1 MESSSQALIQ
11 FSDVAIGYRRNRLA
25 ENINWRVDKRSLWGV
40 VGPNGAGKTTMLRVL
55 LGLLEPLAGRVIR
68 AQGVRYGYVK
78 QRDALNETYP
88 FTVGEVVMAG
98 RYGLIPCLARPGA
111 EDHSAVNEA
120 LERTGIAELRHR
132 PIRELSG
139 GQKQR
144 ALIARALAA
153 RPDVL
158 VLDEPTNDMDIAGE
172 QSVLGLVQQ
181 IHERDG
187 TAVVIVS
194 HLLHTVLQ
202 IAENVVFIKG
212 SEYGVF
218 SKAEFIG
225 QNHLERFYDMPIRI
239 VEHPGGGYSVVP
251 GANGPLSKGVS

>member
-1 MESSSQALIQ
+1 MENSNKLLVQ
-11 FSDVAIGYRRNRLA
+11 FCDVAIGYGRKRLA
-25 ENINWRVDKRSLWGV
+25 ENIDWRIDRRSLWGI

-55 LGLLEPLAGRVIR
+55 LGLLEPLAGRVTR
-68 AQGVRYGYVK
+68 AQSVRYGYVK
-78 QRDALNETYP
+78 QRDSLNETYP
-88 FTVGEVVMAG
+88 FTVSEVVMAG
-98 RYGLIPCLARPGA
+98 RYSLIPCLGRPKA
-111 EDHSAVNEA
+111 EDRDAIEEA
-120 LERTGIAELRHR
+120 LERTGISTLRHQ
-132 PIRELSG
+132 PLRELSG

-144 ALIARALAA
+144 VLIARALAA
-153 RPDVL
+153 RPDIL

-172 QSVLGLVQQ
+172 QSVLSLIQQ
-181 IHERDG
+181 IHEHDG

-202 IAENVVFIKG
+202 IAENVMFIKG

-239 VEHPGGGYSVVP
+239 VEHPGGKYSVVP
-251 GANGPLSKGVS
+251 NANRPIPGGTC